1 MKLRGSM
8 RCCCIER
15 AKPLNTDVR
24 TVLETKEQR
33 KKDVLCERVAA
44 FVFTF
49 IGVMLLGI
57 GMMLSFAVF
66 GGSLGM
72 IGNRV
77 VLAALGAACLGLGLC
92 RLFLLVERR
101 PMERMKKRLLNQLEA
116 LEKENQEL
124 RAIRELQLGILERY
138 AQQVEDMHAAQE
150 QRIAKRHK
158 LLKEREAIVGRL
170 ERLLGKKNTGES
182 GEVLL

>member
-1 MKLRGSM
+1 M
-8 RCCCIER
+8 RCCCCIER

-44 FVFTF
+44 FVFTL

-57 GMMLSFAVF
+57 GMMLSCAVF

-72 IGNRV
+72 IGNGLI
-77 VLAALGAACLGLGLC
+77 LAALGAVCLGLGLC
-92 RLFLLVERR
+92 RLFLLVEGR

-116 LEKENQEL
+116 LKRENQEL
-124 RAIRELQLGILERY
+124 KAIRELQLGILEGY
-138 AQQVEDMHAAQE
+138 AQQVEDMNAAQE
-150 QRIAKRHK
+150 RSIATRNE
-158 LLKEREAIVGRL
+158 LLKEQEAIVGRL
-170 ERLLGKKNTGES
+170 ERLLGKKIQKNLS
-182 GEVLL
+182 KFFFKNF

>member
-1 MKLRGSM
+1 M

-57 GMMLSFAVF
+57 GMISTV
-66 GGSLGM
+66 S
-72 IGNRV
+72 V
-77 VLAALGAACLGLGLC
+77 SV
-92 RLFLLVERR
+92 
-101 PMERMKKRLLNQLEA
+101 
-116 LEKENQEL
+116 
-124 RAIRELQLGILERY
+124 IRFFMAFFTRKI
-138 AQQVEDMHAAQE
+138 
-150 QRIAKRHK
+150 I
-158 LLKEREAIVGRL
+158 
-170 ERLLGKKNTGES
+170 
-182 GEVLL
+182 

>member
-1 MKLRGSM
+1 M
-8 RCCCIER
+8 RCCCCVER

-72 IGNRV
+72 IGSGL
-77 VLAALGAACLGLGLC
+77 VLSALGAVCLGLGLC

-150 QRIAKRHK
+150 QRIAMRHK